1 MASRDSARAREML
14 GPYPDARVLES
25 YDSLLADPR
34 VDVVYNPLPN
44 SLHREW
50 TLRALEAGKHV
61 LCEKP
66 IGLNAGEAEEM
77 EAAASASGKPL
88 MEAFMYRFHL
98 AMRDF
103 VTSARG
109 AIHVEASFGFQV
121 RELSDI
127 RVQQALGG
135 GALLDVGCYTVSF
148 ARWILGEPEYVG
160 ARSTIRNGVDVT
172 TSALL
177 GFAGGA
183 AAQRWGSPGA
193 GEGPGG

>member
-66 IGLNAGEAEEM
+66 IGLNAREAGEMA
-77 EAAASASGKPL
+77 AAASAAGKHP
-88 MEAFMYRFHL
+88 MEAFMYRFHP
-98 AMRDF
+98 AMRELVAGSRNANHVD
-103 VTSARG
+103 AR
-109 AIHVEASFGFQV
+109 FGFWV
-121 RELSDI
+121 RDP
-127 RVQQALGG
+127 RG
-135 GALLDVGCYTVSF
+135 
-148 ARWILGEPEYVG
+148 
-160 ARSTIRNGVDVT
+160 
-172 TSALL
+172 
-177 GFAGGA
+177 
-183 AAQRWGSPGA
+183 
-193 GEGPGG
+193 

>member
-66 IGLNAGEAEEM
+66 IGLNAGEAGGM
-77 EAAASASGKPL
+77 AAAASDAGKPL
-88 MEAFMYRFHL
+88 MEAFMYRFHPP
-98 AMRDF
+98 MRELGGR
-103 VTSARG
+103 SRG
-109 AIHVEASFGFQV
+109 AIPVEARLRLPG
-121 RELSDI
+121 R
-127 RVQQALGG
+127 
-135 GALLDVGCYTVSF
+135 GASG
-148 ARWILGEPEYVG
+148 I
-160 ARSTIRNGVDVT
+160 
-172 TSALL
+172 
-177 GFAGGA
+177 
-183 AAQRWGSPGA
+183 
-193 GEGPGG
+193 